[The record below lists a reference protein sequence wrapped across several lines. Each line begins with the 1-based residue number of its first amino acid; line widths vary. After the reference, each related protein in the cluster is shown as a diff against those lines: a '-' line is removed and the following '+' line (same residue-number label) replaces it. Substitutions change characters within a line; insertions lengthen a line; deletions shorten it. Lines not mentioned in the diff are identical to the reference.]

1 MIRNFWILV
10 VLCAS
15 FYAGAQ
21 NNIEQNQEFETVV
34 VTAQYKKTTQKE
46 AVQKIK
52 VIDRKTIDAMAAVTL
67 KDVLVNQNNIRVA
80 QDNVLGSSMSL
91 QGISGQNIK
100 ILIDGIPVI
109 GRLNGN
115 IDISQINLNTIERI
129 EIVEGPLSVN
139 YGTDALAGTIN
150 LISKTNKQDGFSST
164 LNSYYENI
172 GQYNLDGSLSYKN
185 GISNLTWSLGRNF
198 FDGWNSYDNFID
210 FPESRPADT
219 LRYKQWKPK
228 EQYFSRLGYQLKK
241 KNFSFSPYLSYF
253 YEKITNR
260 GMPRAP
266 YNETA
271 FDDVYNSWRIDGG
284 FNLKATFKDK
294 SALNIQTAYNNY
306 KRIKNTFVKDLT
318 TLDQEL
324 SQTPGSQDTITFD
337 LLMSRGTWNTN
348 KKDLFYNVQL
358 GYDVSFETASG
369 KRIEGVGKEQMDL
382 AMFAS
387 TELTFFSDL
396 VLKPAVRIAYNS
408 QYKAPPVP
416 SLNLRYGLKSWVFRA
431 SYAKGFRAPSL
442 KELYFDFVDINH
454 NIVGNQNL
462 EAEFSDNFTA
472 DISFSRKRSRFIFK
486 ADLGFFYNDL
496 DNLITLAISPTDPQQ
511 YTYINIGE
519 FRTFGNQFN
528 TGLIYKGVS
537 FNAGIAYI
545 GRFNNLA
552 TSYNDVPSYNFSPE
566 CRFNITYSNK
576 KNTYS
581 TALFFKYNGK
591 RNGFYISDEE
601 VYQSLI
607 EAYNQLDFN
616 ATKNFSQ
623 NKIALTLGVKNILNV
638 QDVVS
643 TYGMGGI
650 HSDNS
655 GSIAMSWGRSVFCAL
670 KFKI

>member
-1 MIRNFWILV
+1 MIRNFWISV
-10 VLCAS
+10 VLCVS
-15 FYAGAQ
+15 FHVGAQ
-21 NNIEQNQEFETVV
+21 NTVEKEQEFETVV
-34 VTAQYKKTTQKE
+34 VTAQYKKTTQKK

-91 QGISGQNIK
+91 QGMSGQNIK

-150 LISKTNKQDGFSST
+150 LISKTNNKDGFSST

-172 GQYNLDGSLSYKN
+172 GQYNVDGSLSYKKGFGN
-185 GISNLTWSLGRNF
+185 ITLSLGRNF
-198 FDGWNSYDNFID
+198 FDGWNPFDSFID
-210 FPESRPADT
+210 FPSSRPADS

-228 EQYFSRLGYQLKK
+228 EQYFSRLAYQLKRH
-241 KNFSFSPYLSYF
+241 NFTFSPYLSYF
-253 YEKITNR
+253 NEKITNR
-260 GMPRAP
+260 GLPRAP

-271 FDDVYNSWRIDGG
+271 FDDEYNSWRVDGG
-284 FNLKATFKDK
+284 FNLQYSFKNK
-294 SALNIQTAYNNY
+294 SALNVQAAYNNY

-318 TLDQEL
+318 TLSQEL
-324 SQTPGSQDTITFD
+324 SQTPGAQDTITFD

-348 KKDLFYNVQL
+348 QSDRFYNFQL

-369 KRIEGVGKEQMDL
+369 ERIEGVGQEQMDL

-387 TELTFFSDL
+387 SELTFFKEI
-396 VLKPAVRIAYNS
+396 VLRPALRMAYNS
-408 QYKAPPVP
+408 QYRAPLVP
-416 SLNLRYGLKSWVFRA
+416 SVNLKYNLKAWTFRA

-462 EAEFSDNFTA
+462 NAEFSDNYTA
-472 DISFSRKRSRFIFK
+472 DISYSKKRSKLSLK
-486 ADLGFFYNDL
+486 ADIGVFYNEL
-496 DNLITLAISPTDPQQ
+496 DNLITLAISPNDPQQ
-511 YTYINIGE
+511 YTYVNIGE
-519 FRTFGNQFN
+519 YSTFGNQ
-528 TGLIYKGVS
+528 L
-537 FNAGIAYI
+537 NAGINYKGLSINTGISYI

-552 TSYNDVPSYNFSPE
+552 RSYDDVPSYNFSPE
-566 CRFNITYSNK
+566 YRFNMMYSNSK
-576 KNTYS
+576 YNYS
-581 TALFFKYNGK
+581 AAFFFKYNGR
-591 RNGFYISDEE
+591 RNGFFISEDEISE
-601 VYQSLI
+601 SLI
-607 EAYNQLDFN
+607 EAYNQMDCN
-616 ATKNFSQ
+616 VTKKFLN
-623 NKIALTLGVKNILNV
+623 NKITLTLGVKNILNV

-643 TYGMGGI
+643 TYGTGGV

-655 GSIAMSWGRSVFCAL
+655 GSISMNWGRSVFCGL

>member
-1 MIRNFWILV
+1 MIRNFWISV
-10 VLCAS
+10 VLCVS
-15 FYAGAQ
+15 FHVGAQ
-21 NNIEQNQEFETVV
+21 NTIEQEQKLETVV
-34 VTAQYKKTTQKE
+34 VTAQYKKTTQEK

-91 QGISGQNIK
+91 QGMSGQNIK

-150 LISKTNKQDGFSST
+150 LISKTNKKDGFSST

-172 GQYNLDGSLSYKN
+172 GQYNVDGS
-185 GISNLTWSLGRNF
+185 ISVKEGNSSINLSLGRNF
-198 FDGWNSYDNFID
+198 FDGWNAYDSFFEI
-210 FPESRPADT
+210 PQSRLADT

-228 EQYFSRLGYQLKK
+228 EQYFSRLSYQLKRH
-241 KNFSFSPYLSYF
+241 NVTFSPYLSYF
-253 YEKITNR
+253 NERITNR
-260 GMPRAP
+260 GLPRAP

-271 FDDVYNSWRIDGG
+271 FDDEYNSWRVDGG
-284 FNLKATFKDK
+284 FNLKYRFKNK
-294 SALNIQTAYNNY
+294 SALNVQAAYNNY

-318 TLDQEL
+318 TLSQEL
-324 SQTPGSQDTITFD
+324 SQTPGAQDTTTFD

-348 KKDLFYNVQL
+348 QSDRFYNFQL

-369 KRIEGVGKEQMDL
+369 KRIEGVGQEQMDL
-382 AMFAS
+382 AMFTSA
-387 TELTFFSDL
+387 EFTFFKDL
-396 VLKPAVRIAYNS
+396 ILRPALRIAYNS
-408 QYKAPPVP
+408 QYRAPLVP
-416 SLNLRYGLKSWVFRA
+416 SVNLKYNLNSWTFRA

-454 NIVGNQNL
+454 NIVGNQDLN
-462 EAEFSDNFTA
+462 AEFSDNYTA
-472 DISFSRKRSRFIFK
+472 DISYSKKRSKLSLKVDI
-486 ADLGFFYNDL
+486 GVFYNEL
-496 DNLITLAISPTDPQQ
+496 DNLITLAISPNDPQQ

-519 FRTFGNQFN
+519 YSTFGNQ
-528 TGLIYKGVS
+528 L
-537 FNAGIAYI
+537 NAGINYKGLSINTGISYI

-552 TSYNDVPSYNFSPE
+552 RSYDVPSYNFSPE
-566 CRFNITYSNK
+566 YRFNLMYSNSK
-576 KNTYS
+576 YNYS
-581 TALFFKYNGK
+581 AAFFFKYNGR
-591 RNGFYISDEE
+591 RNGFFISEDEIFE
-601 VYQSLI
+601 SLI
-607 EAYNQLDFN
+607 EAYNQMDCN
-616 ATKNFSQ
+616 MTKKFLN
-623 NKIALTLGVKNILNV
+623 NKIALTLGIKNILNV
-638 QDVVS
+638 QDVIS
-643 TYGMGGI
+643 TYGTGGV

-655 GSIAMSWGRSVFCAL
+655 GSISMNWGRSVFCGL

>member
-1 MIRNFWILV
+1 MIRNFWISV

-15 FYAGAQ
+15 FNAGAQ
-21 NNIEQNQEFETVV
+21 NAVEKEQEFEVVV
-34 VTAQYKKTTQKE
+34 VTAQYKKRTQEK

-91 QGISGQNIK
+91 QGMSGQNIK
-100 ILIDGIPVI
+100 ILIDGIPLI

-115 IDISQINLNTIERI
+115 IDVSQINLNTIERI

-150 LISKTNKQDGFSST
+150 LISKTNKQDGFSSS

-172 GQYNLDGSLSYKN
+172 GQYNVDGSLSFKK
-185 GISNLTWSLGRNF
+185 GSSNLTWSLGRNF
-198 FDGWNSYDNFID
+198 FDGWNAYDKFID
-210 FPESRPADT
+210 FPQSRPADT

-241 KNFSFSPYLSYF
+241 QNFSFSPYLSYF

-318 TLDQEL
+318 TLGQEL
-324 SQTPGSQDTITFD
+324 SQTQGAQDTITFD

-348 KKDLFYNVQL
+348 QSNRFYNFQL

-369 KRIEGVGKEQMDL
+369 KRIEGIGKEQMDL

-387 TELTFFSDL
+387 AELTFFKEL
-396 VLKPAVRIAYNS
+396 VLRPAVRMAYNS
-408 QYKAPPVP
+408 QYNAPLVP
-416 SLNLRYGLKSWVFRA
+416 SLNFKYSLKSFVFRA

-462 EAEFSDNFTA
+462 NAEFSDNFTV
-472 DISFSRKRSRFIFK
+472 DISFSRNKSGLSFK
-486 ADLGFFYNDL
+486 TDVGLFYNDL
-496 DNLITLAISPTDPQQ
+496 DNLITLAISPSDPQQ
-511 YTYINIGE
+511 YTYINVGE

-528 TGLIYKGVS
+528 AGILYKGLSV
-537 FNAGIAYI
+537 NAGVSYI

-552 TSYNDVPSYNFSPE
+552 TSYAEVPSYNFSPE
-566 CRFNITYSNK
+566 CRFNVTYSNK
-576 KNTYS
+576 KHAYS
-581 TALFFKYNGK
+581 TALFFKYNGQ
-591 RNGFYISDEE
+591 RNGFYISNEE
-601 VYQSLI
+601 ISQSLI
-607 EAYNQLDFN
+607 EAYNQMDFN
-616 ATKNFSQ
+616 ITKRFSK

-643 TYGMGGI
+643 SYVSGGV
-650 HSDNS
+650 HSDNN
-655 GSIAMSWGRSVFCAL
+655 GSISMSWGRSMFCSL
-670 KFKI
+670 KFKL